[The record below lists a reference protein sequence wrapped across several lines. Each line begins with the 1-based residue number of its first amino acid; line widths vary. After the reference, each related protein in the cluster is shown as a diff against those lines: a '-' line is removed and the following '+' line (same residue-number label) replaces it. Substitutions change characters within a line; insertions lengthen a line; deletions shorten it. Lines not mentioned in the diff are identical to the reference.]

1 MPTRATPEDIKNA
14 RAALG
19 ELAAAAGRDPH
30 AIEITVYGEASD
42 PDMLK
47 RFEDAG
53 ADRVIV
59 RLQTT
64 EGDAALAELE
74 RMAEQLFSRV

>member
-1 MPTRATPEDIKNA
+1 MPGPTLDK
-14 RAALG
+14 
-19 ELAAAAGRDPH
+19 LAEAAGRDPRS
-30 AIEITVYGEASD
+30 IEITVYGEAGD

-47 RFEDAG
+47 RFEEAG

-64 EGDAALAELE
+64 EGQAALVELE